1 MYVQLVTNMSRN
13 AQTSTSTPM
22 NETIEGYL
30 AALVDIAENAT
41 GHLMCTIKGTYP
53 DVLYSGEPTKVTPA
67 QARAALNRYLKSARK
82 EMPKQAA
89 DMPEDFHESLAR
101 EYTVRAGTNRDG
113 SPRPERKVGLWAYAL
128 SRVRRADKQASKKA
142 RNAANLAKA
151 EAEGGHWF
159 AQGSDT
165 PYPSEKK
172 ARKAWARAA
181 HGPDWWKTDKS
192 ARLDAAVVSRGAVP
206 EGAAPSQPEQET
218 TPAPAKTTQTTG
230 KVTVKVLREKCKTLA
245 LPHSGTK
252 ADLEARILAHSL
264 FE

>member
-1 MYVQLVTNMSRN
+1 MSRN

-181 HGPDWWKTDKS
+181 HGPDWWMTDKS

-206 EGAAPSQPEQET
+206 AGAALPTSRYPSLSAT
-218 TPAPAKTTQTTG
+218 GSYTPPSPPVGVPSVAASC
-230 KVTVKVLREKCKTLA
+230 TVR
-245 LPHSGTK
+245 
-252 ADLEARILAHSL
+252 
-264 FE
+264 